1 MSENPKIRFGII
13 GCANIAR
20 KVARAI
26 NLAPNSTLYAIGSR
40 SMEKAHKFAANNG
53 LPETVK
59 IYGSYDQV
67 LDDPCVDAVYMPLPT
82 SLHLHW
88 AVLAAHKKK
97 HLLLEKPV
105 ALDVAQLDHIL
116 EACESNGVQ
125 FMTGT
130 MWLHHPRTAK
140 LKDLISDS
148 KLFGS
153 INYIHSSS
161 TRPGTKEFLE
171 NNVRVKPDLDALGAL
186 GDLGWYCIEAALW
199 AKDNQLPTTVTALP
213 DVTKNSA
220 GVILSFTASIQW
232 EPLDHTVATIHCSF
246 LSHTSMDL
254 SISASNGTMR
264 CNDYIIPYA
273 ENSAS
278 FEFTS
283 GAKFAELHIGWSVSP
298 EEVRVISQLP
308 QEALM
313 VQELSRLAEGIR
325 EFGYR
330 PDRKWPDISR
340 NTQLVLDAVKKS
352 IDLGCK
358 PVSL

>member
-1 MSENPKIRFGII
+1 MLSY
-13 GCANIAR
+13 
-20 KVARAI
+20 
-26 NLAPNSTLYAIGSR
+26 YA
-40 SMEKAHKFAANNG
+40 F
-53 LPETVK
+53 
-59 IYGSYDQV
+59 Q
-67 LDDPCVDAVYMPLPT
+67 
-82 SLHLHW
+82 
-88 AVLAAHKKK
+88 
-97 HLLLEKPV
+97 
-105 ALDVAQLDHIL
+105 
-116 EACESNGVQ
+116 
-125 FMTGT
+125 
-130 MWLHHPRTAK
+130 
-140 LKDLISDS
+140 
-148 KLFGS
+148 
-153 INYIHSSS
+153 IHSSS

-264 CNDYIIPYA
+264 CNDYIIPYV

-283 GAKFAELHIGWSVSP
+283 GAKFAELHVGWSVTP
-298 EEVRVISQLP
+298 EEVRVVSQLP

>member
-1 MSENPKIRFGII
+1 MVPECRDLFGV
-13 GCANIAR
+13 CTVLNDSVTSYRLTLVSR
-20 KVARAI
+20 KAELLHIVAGLAI
-26 NLAPNSTLYAIGSR
+26 NDKCN
-40 SMEKAHKFAANNG
+40 
-53 LPETVK
+53 V
-59 IYGSYDQV
+59 
-67 LDDPCVDAVYMPLPT
+67 
-82 SLHLHW
+82 
-88 AVLAAHKKK
+88 
-97 HLLLEKPV
+97 LLLCF
-105 ALDVAQLDHIL
+105 Q
-116 EACESNGVQ
+116 
-125 FMTGT
+125 
-130 MWLHHPRTAK
+130 
-140 LKDLISDS
+140 
-148 KLFGS
+148 
-153 INYIHSSS
+153 IHSSS

-171 NNVRVKPDLDALGAL
+171 NNIRVKPDLDALGAL
-186 GDLGWYCIEAALW
+186 GDLGWYCIEAVLW
-199 AKDNQLPTTVTALP
+199 AKDNQLPTTATALP
-213 DVTKNSA
+213 DITKNSA

-298 EEVRVISQLP
+298 EEVRVVSQLP

-313 VQELSRLAEGIR
+313 VQELSRLAKGIK
-325 EFGYR
+325 EFGHH

-358 PVSL
+358 PVNL